1 VTVSL
6 SLEQLIARVGA
17 EVAVSDWIPITQAV
31 IDEFAEAVQDP
42 QWIHVDPA
50 RAARESP
57 FRDASGQRRTVA
69 HGFLTL
75 SLLTR
80 MLENAIDVPD
90 RRTGINVG
98 FNKVRFT
105 QPVTSGSRVR
115 GRFVL
120 LDAKPVPGG
129 AQLVWNA
136 TVESEDTGQ
145 PVLVAEW
152 LTRIL
157 TA

>member
-1 VTVSL
+1 MPIPL
-6 SLEQLIARVGA
+6 SLEQLVASVGR
-17 EVAVSDWIPITQAV
+17 EVAVSDWLTISQPM
-31 IDEFAEAVQDP
+31 IDEFADAVSDR
-42 QWIHVDPA
+42 QWIHVDPE
-50 RAARESP
+50 RAGRESP
-57 FRDASGQRRTVA
+57 FRDSCGERRTVA

-80 MLENAIDVPD
+80 MLENAIEVSD
-90 RRTGINVG
+90 RQTGINVG

-105 QPVTSGSRVR
+105 RPVTSGSRVR

-120 LDAKPVPGG
+120 REAKPIAGG
-129 AQLVWNA
+129 AQFVWDV
-136 TVESEDTGQ
+136 TVQCEGDDK

-157 TA
+157 AA

>member
-1 VTVSL
+1 MPVPI
-6 SLEQLIARVGA
+6 SLEQLVARTGT
-17 EVAVSDWIPITQAV
+17 EVAVSDWVAISQPM
-31 IDEFAEAVQDP
+31 IDEFADAIDDR

-75 SLLTR
+75 SLLTHL
-80 MLENAIDVPD
+80 LENAIEVTD
-90 RRTGINVG
+90 RQTGINAG

-105 QPVTSGSRVR
+105 GPVTSGSRVR
-115 GRFVL
+115 GRFTL
-120 LDAKPVPGG
+120 LEVKPVTGG
-129 AQLVWNA
+129 AQLAWNA
-136 TVESEDTGQ
+136 TVESEDTGK

-157 TA
+157 TG

>member
-1 VTVSL
+1 MPILISL
-6 SLEQLIARVGA
+6 DQLAARTGT
-17 EVAVSDWIPITQAV
+17 EVAVSDWIAISQPM
-31 IDEFAEAVQDP
+31 IDEFADAIDDR

-80 MLENAIDVPD
+80 LLENAIEVTD
-90 RRTGINVG
+90 RQTGINVG

-105 QPVTSGSRVR
+105 GPVTSGSRVR
-115 GRFVL
+115 GRFTL
-120 LDAKPVPGG
+120 LEVKPVPGG
-129 AQLVWNA
+129 AQLAWNA
-136 TVESEDTGQ
+136 TVESEDTGK

-157 TA
+157 TG

>member
-1 VTVSL
+1 MPILISL
-6 SLEQLIARVGA
+6 DQLAARAGT
-17 EVAVSDWIPITQAV
+17 EVAVSDWIAISQPM
-31 IDEFAEAVQDP
+31 IDEFADAIKDR
-42 QWIHVDPA
+42 QWIHVDPE

-80 MLENAIDVPD
+80 LLESAIEVTD
-90 RRTGINVG
+90 RQTGINVG

-105 QPVTSGSRVR
+105 GPVTSGSRVR
-115 GRFVL
+115 GRFTL
-120 LDAKPVPGG
+120 LEVKPVPGG
-129 AQLVWNA
+129 AQLAWNA
-136 TVESEDTGQ
+136 TVESEDTGK

-157 TA
+157 TG

>member
-1 VTVSL
+1 MTL
-6 SLEQLIARVGA
+6 ALTLEELRARRGT
-17 EVAVSDWIPITQAV
+17 EVAVSEWLDITQPV
-31 IDEFAEAVQDP
+31 IDEFADAIQDR

-57 FRDASGQRRTVA
+57 FRDAAGERRTVA

-80 MLENAIDVPD
+80 MLENAIEVSD
-90 RRTGINVG
+90 RQAGINVG

-105 QPVTSGSRVR
+105 GPVTAGSRVR

-120 LDAKPVPGG
+120 RDIQPSQGG
-129 AQLVWNA
+129 AQLAWDV
-136 TVESEDTGQ
+136 TVQCEGVDK

-157 TA
+157 SG

>member
-1 VTVSL
+1 MPVPTT
-6 SLEQLIARVGA
+6 LEQLTARAGT
-17 EVAVSDWIPITQAV
+17 EVAVSDWIAV
-31 IDEFAEAVQDP
+31 SQPMIDEFADAIGDRP
-42 QWIHVDPA
+42 WIHVDPG

-80 MLENAIDVPD
+80 LLENAIKVTD
-90 RRTGINVG
+90 RQTGINVG

-105 QPVTSGSRVR
+105 APVTAGSRVR
-115 GRFVL
+115 GRFML
-120 LDAKPVPGG
+120 LEVKPVPRG
-129 AQLVWNA
+129 AQLAWKA
-136 TVESEDTGQ
+136 TVESEDTGK

-157 TA
+157 TG

>member
-1 VTVSL
+1 MAILISL
-6 SLEQLIARVGA
+6 DQLAARAGT
-17 EVAVSDWIPITQAV
+17 EVAVSDWIAV
-31 IDEFAEAVQDP
+31 SQPMIDEFADAIEDR
-42 QWIHVDPA
+42 QWIHVDPE

-80 MLENAIDVPD
+80 LLENAIEVTD
-90 RRTGINVG
+90 RQTGINVG

-105 QPVTSGSRVR
+105 GPVTSGSRVR
-115 GRFVL
+115 GRFTLVEVR
-120 LDAKPVPGG
+120 PVPGG
-129 AQLVWNA
+129 AQLAWNA
-136 TVESEDTGQ
+136 TVESEDTGK

-157 TA
+157 TG

>member
-1 VTVSL
+1 MPILISL
-6 SLEQLIARVGA
+6 DQFAARAGT
-17 EVAVSDWIPITQAV
+17 EVAVSDWIAISQPM
-31 IDEFAEAVQDP
+31 IDEFADAIKDR
-42 QWIHVDPA
+42 QWIHVDPE

-80 MLENAIDVPD
+80 LLESAIEVTD
-90 RRTGINVG
+90 RQTGINVG

-105 QPVTSGSRVR
+105 GPVTSGSRVR
-115 GRFVL
+115 GRFTL
-120 LDAKPVPGG
+120 LEVKPVPGG
-129 AQLVWNA
+129 AQLAWNA
-136 TVESEDTGQ
+136 TVESEDTGK

-157 TA
+157 TG